1 VNDVL
6 LRALRG
12 EPTPYTPVWFMR
24 QAGRYQAEYRKLREQ
39 YTIEAIVQ
47 NPELTTYVTLL
58 PVEKLGVDAA
68 ILFADLSTPFSGL
81 GFPTKLVEGKGPVV
95 ENPIRSPGDL
105 KRLREFSAE
114 EETPYVLEAIRML
127 KAELEVPLIGFA
139 GAPFTLAS
147 YLIEGGPSKHFVATK
162 RFMYHHPKA
171 FEALLSHLARAMAAY
186 LKAQAQAGADVL
198 MVFDSWVGRL
208 TQEDYATYVRRP
220 TAMLFKELE
229 GLRPTIHFGTGTNH
243 LLELM
248 KEAGGDAIGVDT
260 TTPLDEARERLGG
273 TPVQGN
279 LDPARLFAPEEV
291 LLAGVDQVLEANLG
305 RPGHI
310 FNLGHGILPGTPEEN
325 VRRVVEH
332 VHERTQG

>member
-1 VNDVL
+1 MNDVL

-24 QAGRYQAEYRKLREQ
+24 QAGRYQAEYRKLREK

-58 PVEKLGVDAA
+58 PVKKLRVDAA

-81 GFPTKLVEGKGPVV
+81 GFPTKLVERKGPVV
-95 ENPIRSPGDL
+95 EDPIRTPEDL
-105 KRLREFSAE
+105 KRLRAFSPE
-114 EETPYVLEAIRML
+114 EDTPYVLKAIRML

-139 GAPFTLAS
+139 GAPFTLGS
-147 YLIEGGPSKHFVATK
+147 YLIEGGPSKNFVETK
-162 RFMYHHPKA
+162 RFMYHYPKA

-186 LKAQAQAGADVL
+186 LKAQAEAGADVL

-208 TQEDYATYVRRP
+208 TREDYAEYAMRP
-220 TAMLFKELE
+220 TAALFQALA
-229 GLRPTIHFGTGTNH
+229 GVRPTIHFGTGTNH

-260 TTPLDEARERLGG
+260 TTPLDEARERLGE

-291 LLAGVDQVLEANLG
+291 LLSGVDRVLEANLG
-305 RPGHI
+305 RPGHV

-325 VRRVVEH
+325 VQRVVEH